1 MTAAILAIF
10 CATWP
15 ASLPHQIE
23 RAAARAGTP
32 VELVAATVGAES
44 TCNNRKT
51 SRLGAVGLMMLL
63 PGGSAARGHSA
74 KELRRVRLNLRLG
87 AEHVAQCLE
96 ICNGD
101 WEGAVALY
109 SGIPRETVDGTPQCR
124 STKWSRWVVGGIER
138 ARAKYNQRRS

>member
-1 MTAAILAIF
+1 MTAAVLAIF

-23 RAAARAGTP
+23 RAASRAGAP

-44 TCNNRKT
+44 GCGRTRVSSK
-51 SRLGAVGLMMLL
+51 GAVGFGQIL
-63 PGGSAARGHSA
+63 PGGSAAAHHTA
-74 KELRRVRLNLRLG
+74 KQLRQTKLNLRLT
-87 AEHVAQCLE
+87 AEHVARCLQL
-96 ICNGD
+96 CNGD
-101 WEGAVALY
+101 WEGTVALY
-109 SGIPRETVDGTPQCR
+109 SGVARETVDGTPQCR